1 MSLARSLPDCN
12 SMIEWCFCSR
22 RDASLSYAKYQ
33 EAACGWLFLDVFR
46 VCSRSN
52 RESILLAMFQ
62 GSVL

>member
-1 MSLARSLPDCN
+1 
-12 SMIEWCFCSR
+12 MIEWCFCSR